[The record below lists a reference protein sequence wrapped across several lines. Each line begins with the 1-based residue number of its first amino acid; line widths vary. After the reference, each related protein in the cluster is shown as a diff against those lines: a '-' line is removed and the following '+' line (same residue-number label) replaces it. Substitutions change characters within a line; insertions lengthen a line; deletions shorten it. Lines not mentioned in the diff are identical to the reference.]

1 MNALPKGTFGPV
13 FIVGPGEIAEALN
26 PVIDFQR
33 ETVLRDLQREIN
45 ARRVSARTKEHRLED
60 QD

>member
-1 MNALPKGTFGPV
+1 MNALPKGMFGPV
-13 FIVGPGEIAEALN
+13 FIVGPGEFAEALN

-33 ETVLRDLQREIN
+33 ETVLRDLQREIS
-45 ARRVSARTKEHRLED
+45 ARQVAARTKEHRLED